1 MDLSKDLSVIVLA
14 AGKGK
19 RMKSQIPKVLHP
31 ILGQPLLHY
40 ILATIKELNPKNV
53 FTVTGYK
60 KESVI
65 SYIKSNFPEVNTVVQ
80 EDQLGT
86 AHAVYTVREKRD
98 SLAKNTLVLSADTPL
113 ISSKTLKELI
123 KNKEKT
129 GSRVS
134 LVTAVV
140 PDPGGYGRIIKD
152 GKGDIARI
160 VEEADTDAGERKIKE
175 VNTSIYCFETESLFD
190 NIKKI
195 ETQNVQNEYYLTDI
209 IETLVKGGNKV
220 SCLKIRDYIEI
231 KGVNNRVQ
239 LSRLESIM
247 QKRVNENLMK
257 NGVTIKNP
265 ESCYIES
272 TAVIEKD
279 VTIEPSCI
287 IKGRTIIR
295 ENSIIGP
302 FCQIT
307 DSVIGEGSRINASV
321 IMSSRIGDNNSIGPY
336 VYIEPDT
343 ITGNNAKIGK
353 EAIVA
358 ETMNKSSDIAA
369 DLRKAGRGSRKT

>member
-40 ILATIKELNPKNV
+40 ILTTIKELSPKNV
-53 FTVTGYK
+53 FTVTGYE

-86 AHAVYTVREKRD
+86 AHAVYAVRESIN
-98 SLAKNTLVLSADTPL
+98 SLAKNTIVLSADTPL

-152 GKGDIARI
+152 GKGNIVRI
-160 VEEADTDAGERKIKE
+160 VEEADADAGERKINE

-190 NIKKI
+190 NIEKI
-195 ETQNVQNEYYLTDI
+195 ETKNVQNEYYLTDI
-209 IETLVKGGNKV
+209 IETLVKYGDKV
-220 SCLKIRDYIEI
+220 GCLGITDHVEI
-231 KGVNNRVQ
+231 TGVNNRIQ

-247 QKRVNENLMK
+247 QKRINEKLMK

-272 TAVIEKD
+272 TVVIEKD
-279 VTIEPSCI
+279 VTIEPSCV

-295 ENSIIGP
+295 ENSIVGP

-307 DSVIGEGSRINASV
+307 DSVIGEGSRVNASV
-321 IMSSRIGDNNSIGPY
+321 IMSSRIGDNNNIGPY

-343 ITGNNAKIGK
+343 VTEKNTKIRKGN
-353 EAIVA
+353 IVA
-358 ETMNKSSDIAA
+358 ETMNKSSDIAP
-369 DLRKAGRGSRKT
+369 DS